1 MRGFQFDQHR
11 IYALPIDCNPL
22 DILSQSVMRGT
33 PTQYQHNPE
42 VLIRA
47 PATNDDPSPALI
59 EAFEHHLSSMN
70 EDHRVLR
77 ILFNL
82 AGSLESAGWV
92 PDSFLH
98 KYW

>member
-1 MRGFQFDQHR
+1 
-11 IYALPIDCNPL
+11 
-22 DILSQSVMRGT
+22 MRGT

-70 EDHRVLR
+70 EDHRILR